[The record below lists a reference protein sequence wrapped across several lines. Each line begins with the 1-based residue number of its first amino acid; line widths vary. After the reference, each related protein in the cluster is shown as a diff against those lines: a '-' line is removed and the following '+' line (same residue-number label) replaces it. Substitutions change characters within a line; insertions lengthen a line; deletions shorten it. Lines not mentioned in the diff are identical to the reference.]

1 MDGDKAKAES
11 LENKVKSSHTWLGGV
26 LVPFL
31 KDSSTCRI
39 FVLALLG
46 IIFNFILVPL
56 LEDYVFFLELVATFI
71 SFYSMASLLLS

>member
-1 MDGDKAKAES
+1 M
-11 LENKVKSSHTWLGGV
+11 
-26 LVPFL
+26 PFL